1 MAEMGSGTHMKF
13 RLEKRKWAVTVALLV
28 IGLILI
34 AIGIDK
40 KQEKSVMA
48 KAVRICMECVGIG

>member
-1 MAEMGSGTHMKF
+1 MKF